1 MDEKIS
7 CVVCNAYLFEEDD
20 VVFCPVCGAPHH
32 RECYNKIGKCALEEF
47 HGTEN
52 EYKKPEATSETSIET
67 ESKTVTCGICGEE
80 FSKDEPKCPK
90 CSAPQF
96 SKIGSFHVFDFLG
109 GIPEDFKIEEDV
121 TANDVKKFV
130 MANTHRYVPKFASLN
145 KSNKASWNWLAFLFP
160 ACWLLS
166 RKMYKSGIIV
176 GLLTII
182 STFFSYPLSNALY
195 SMAIPTETYSKTV
208 QWLMENMSQIDSS
221 VLIFAAIGSLLL
233 LTIRIV
239 CGVFGDWFYRN
250 HTVKSIREIKANS
263 EDADFDYRKRGGVN
277 TLLFMIS
284 FMALEYL
291 PSIIMS
297 LL

>member
-1 MDEKIS
+1 MDDKIS
-7 CVVCNAYLFEEDD
+7 CVVCKAYLFEEDD
-20 VVFCPVCGAPHH
+20 VVHCPVCGAPHH
-32 RECYNKIGKCALEEF
+32 RECYNKIGKCAMEEF

-52 EYKKPEATSETSIET
+52 EYKKPEIVIEET
-67 ESKTVTCGICGEE
+67 ESETVTCSICGEKYKRE
-80 FSKDEPKCPK
+80 EPKCPK

-109 GIPEDFKIEEDV
+109 GIPEDFKIEDDI
-121 TANDVKKFV
+121 TANEVKKFV

-160 ACWLLS
+160 ACWFIS
-166 RKMYKSGIIV
+166 RKMYKGGIIL

-182 STFFSYPLSNALY
+182 STFFSYPLSNILAS
-195 SMAIPTETYSKTV
+195 SMPSGTYAETM
-208 QWLMENMSQIDSS
+208 QWMMEKMPEIDSN
-221 VLIFAAIGSLLL
+221 VLIFAALGSILL
-233 LTIRIV
+233 LTLRII
-239 CGVFGDWFYRN
+239 CGVLGDWFYKK
-250 HTVKSIREIKANS
+250 HTVKTIREIKKNS
-263 EDADFDYRKRGGVN
+263 QDIDFDYRKKGGVN